1 MSKGT
6 LNKTLLIGRLG
17 KDPDVRYTA
26 KGTAFASFSLA
37 TNEVYKDKSGE
48 TVEQT
53 EWHRVVAWKKLAE
66 ICGQY
71 LKKGSL
77 VVVEGQLRTRN
88 YNDNKGMKRFVT
100 EVVADGLQMLD
111 AKNGQRNWQGSD
123 EGATG
128 EEEEAVTESK
138 DALPF

>member
-17 KDPDVRYTA
+17 KDPDVRHTV

-88 YNDNKGMKRFVT
+88 YNDSKGMKRFVT
-100 EVVADGLQMLD
+100 EVVADSLQMLD

-123 EGATG
+123 EGSTG
-128 EEEEAVTESK
+128 EEEEAVAESK